1 MPKIVSAEEARIHF
15 GQLLDEVYY
24 QKEQFV
30 VKKRGKVVAIISN
43 PDDFEEFLEVQAEE
57 ADPEFR
63 KKLKQGLKEYE
74 LGKLGTIKDL
84 SSALKEKSSYGK
96 KEIPT

>member
-24 QKEQFV
+24 QKQQFI
-30 VKKRGKVVAIISN
+30 VKKRGRIVAVISN
-43 PDDFEEFLEVQAEE
+43 PEEYEEFLEVMAEE

-63 KKLKQGLKEYE
+63 KKLEEGRKEFE
-74 LGKLGTIKDL
+74 LGRLGTMEDL
-84 SSALKEKSSYGK
+84 YATLKEKSSY
-96 KEIPT
+96 E